1 MPQTKNNKEES
12 KPKEKKTPEIKS
24 EASLQSEKAMPE
36 EAGKK
41 ADFKEEKKEEEA
53 KKEIKPA
60 AKKKKSNI
68 RRQIQRGRAYINST
82 YNNTVILMTDIHG
95 NALAWSSSGSLGFK
109 GAKKATTYAANQV
122 VLDITEKIERYGLK
136 ELEVYIKG
144 VGSGREAAIRALAQK
159 GFSINLIKD
168 RTPIPHN
175 GCRPPKP
182 RRV

>member
-1 MPQTKNNKEES
+1 MPQTKNNKEDN
-12 KPKEKKTPEIKS
+12 KLKEKETSKAKPE
-24 EASLQSEKAMPE
+24 EAALQSEKAMPE
-36 EAGKK
+36 ETGKK
-41 ADFKEEKKEEEA
+41 ANPKEEKKEEEA
-53 KKEIKPA
+53 KPV